1 MKHLLVI
8 AMLAL
13 VVNVRG
19 ETNVIV
25 VRLEKIENLANE
37 LIIGT
42 SQPPVAVSG
51 DITMMPRGSNTY
63 SVLTMTDE
71 GIHKLAADGR
81 ICEVFGHCWERLT
94 PETQSR
100 IALYQNGRE
109 VVPCK
114 CRICGKEETRTGDYK

>member
-1 MKHLLVI
+1 MKHTLTLAILLLAATGRGQSQTNQV
-8 AMLAL
+8 ML
-13 VVNVRG
+13 
-19 ETNVIV
+19 
-25 VRLEKIENLANE
+25 RLEKMEDSMKGQIA
-37 LIIGT
+37 IGT
-42 SQPPVAVSG
+42 SPPPVAVVG
-51 DITMMPRGSNTY
+51 DFTMSTNLCTIA
-63 SVLTMTDE
+63 VTDK
-71 GIHKLAADGR
+71 GIRRLAAEGR